1 MSAQR
6 HSKVLLLFTGS
17 TDVGLAVATAAVYSP
32 RQHLHSCVVC
42 CHVEAGTPKPAL
54 ELLTARGRSEQMA
67 GGVSGDWH
75 RVGGVAG
82 RDYGSHLA
90 SVLALC
96 PGASSTFTRQ
106 KACQELGVTLRK
118 TLYSLEINANAA
130 IRAHFNIHEGKIMG
144 VNNLSQNN
152 SLPNYKPGSG
162 EVICC
167 CPTTIVLC
175 VASSGLPLAKLCP
188 HAKLC
193 DRSVRINCETV
204 ARLIAPHLHIN

>member
-17 TDVGLAVATAAVYSP
+17 TDVGLAVATVAVYSP

-75 RVGGVAG
+75 RVRGVAG

-96 PGASSTFTRQ
+96 PGGIFNVYST
-106 KACQELGVTLRK
+106 ESLSGV
-118 TLYSLEINANAA
+118 
-130 IRAHFNIHEGKIMG
+130 
-144 VNNLSQNN
+144 
-152 SLPNYKPGSG
+152 GSHLA
-162 EVICC
+162 EN
-167 CPTTIVLC
+167 IVL
-175 VASSGLPLAKLCP
+175 S
-188 HAKLC
+188 
-193 DRSVRINCETV
+193 
-204 ARLIAPHLHIN
+204 